1 MPAFFIFRMEEK
13 ELIEKIKEVIEL
25 PLLRKNIEI
34 VDLEWRRERRGWTL
48 RIFIDKPTGISVEDC
63 AKVSSLVG
71 KLLDEHD
78 FIHHS
83 YTLEVSS
90 PGIERPLTKREHF
103 ERFAGEKVRITL
115 KNPVEGRK
123 NFTGILLGVEEKNL
137 VIIEVE
143 GKVWRFGLEEIKKAR
158 LQPEIKF

>member
-1 MPAFFIFRMEEK
+1 
-13 ELIEKIKEVIEL
+13 
-25 PLLRKNIEI
+25 
-34 VDLEWRRERRGWTL
+34 VDLEWKRERRGWIL
-48 RIFIDKPTGISVEDC
+48 RIFIDKPTGITVEDC

-71 KLLDEHD
+71 KILDEED

-90 PGIERPLTKREHF
+90 PGIERPLTKKEHF
-103 ERFAGEKVRITL
+103 ERFAGEKAKITL

-123 NFTGILLGVEEKNL
+123 NFTGLLLGVKEGDL
-137 VIIEVE
+137 VVIEVE
-143 GKVWRFGLEEIKKAR
+143 GKTWEFPLTEIKKAR

>member
-1 MPAFFIFRMEEK
+1 MMEEK
-13 ELIEKIKEVIEL
+13 EVIEKIRRLIEL
-25 PLLRKNIEI
+25 PLLKRNIEV

-48 RIFIDKPTGISVEDC
+48 RVFIDKPTGITVEDC

-71 KLLDEHD
+71 KLLDEED

-90 PGIERPLTKREHF
+90 PGIDRPLTKKEHF
-103 ERFAGEKVRITL
+103 ERFAGERAKITL
-115 KNPVEGRK
+115 KTPIEGRK
-123 NFTGILLGVEEKNL
+123 NFTGILLGVQGDDL
-137 VIIEVE
+137 VMIEVE
-143 GKVWRFGLEEIKKAR
+143 GKVWKFSLEDIKKAR